1 MTTSPE
7 YSHEVRI
14 AAMEDW
20 PALLRIHQAALPDS
34 LMARLGP
41 RYALETLYPAA
52 TGHEETL
59 TLAAVDEEGPR
70 GFIMLGSRAWTFKK
84 LLAGKKPAILKAMAQ
99 RPAHFFSIAGAL
111 ASSLLRPRFF
121 WEEEP
126 PENSFHLFLIA
137 VDPRIQH
144 KGLGTILL
152 EHGLR
157 EAGARFNSRF
167 CLVEARTDSAIRFYL
182 KNGFRRIGREIRAG
196 TAYEKL
202 LRAL

>member
-1 MTTSPE
+1 MTTGPG
-7 YSHEVRI
+7 YSHAFRV
-14 AAMEDW
+14 AAMDDW
-20 PALLRIHQAALPDS
+20 PAILHIHQSALPDS

-41 RYALETLYPAA
+41 AYALETLYPTA
-52 TGHEETL
+52 TLHEDTL
-59 TLAAVDEEGPR
+59 TLVAVGEEGPG
-70 GFIMLGSRAWTFKK
+70 GFIMLGSRAWTFKR
-84 LLAGKKPAILKAMAQ
+84 LLAGKKPALLKAMAQ
-99 RPAHFFSIAGAL
+99 RPAHCFSIARAL
-111 ASSLLRPRFF
+111 ASSLRRPRFF

-137 VDPRIQH
+137 VDPRIQQ
-144 KGLGTILL
+144 KGLGTTLL

-157 EAGARFNSRF
+157 EAGTRFNSRF